1 MKDAVK
7 KDTYPVPKAAP
18 TLQSLDDPPP
28 RLSGADAFEALPY
41 GWRRFV
47 SFLVSIILKDK
58 YKILGGVLVGVAIS
72 RVIPW
77 ESGWYIDG
85 LWGFIGYWVVHGGIG
100 LWRKVKNIY
109 KK

>member
-1 MKDAVK
+1 MKDDLK
-7 KDTYPVPKAAP
+7 KDKYPVPKSAP
-18 TLQSLDDPPP
+18 TLQSLDHPPP
-28 RLSGADAFEALPY
+28 RFCGADAFKELPF
-41 GWRRFV
+41 GWKRFV
-47 SFLVSIILKDK
+47 FFLFSIIVKDK

-77 ESGWYIDG
+77 ESRWYIDG
-85 LWGFIGYWVVHGGIG
+85 CWGAIGYFVVCGGIG